1 MNNLFLSIKNI
12 RRILYPLYRFI
23 YKFEKR
29 RPRVYPTYLHGNYI
43 PLNFIGKTWNIHPN
57 PRNPNSG
64 IDGVFIECVDGDVRH
79 SIHLSVL
86 PEQLL
91 NQGNTKWRNYNSICA
106 IHADKRIVPEIDAIP
121 VKFPKGWFD
130 SGFSPSFKNS
140 LDREDY
146 YGHAYGIVDCSHHFS
161 PNNLDVLHSIYKEF
175 LNKIYGKYA
184 EDNHIE
190 NLGEFI
196 EESFRLVEE
205 CIKKHEKTVGEEFT
219 FPFEC
224 NVGIKNNKLYI
235 KRSLRQKI
243 LTFTTIPVAKAGKN
257 PVKAVA
263 FLIFSAISIVAL
275 ELTLPVAIA
284 FTVSLA
290 VGVFG

>member
-12 RRILYPLYRFI
+12 RRMLSPLYRFI

-29 RPRVYPTYLHGNYI
+29 RPRVYKTYLHGNYI
-43 PLNFIGKTWNIHPN
+43 PLDFIGKTWSMHPN
-57 PRNPNSG
+57 PRT
-64 IDGVFIECVDGDVRH
+64 GVFIDIKCVDGDDMYFISFFV
-79 SIHLSVL
+79 I

-91 NQGNTKWRNYNSICA
+91 NRGNTKWRNYNSGCA
-106 IHADKRIVPEIDAIP
+106 VHADARIMSEIDAIP
-121 VKFPKGWFD
+121 VKFPKGMFD
-130 SGFSPSFKNS
+130 SMFSPSFKNS
-140 LDREDY
+140 LDMGGN
-146 YGHAYGIVDCSHHFS
+146 YGEVYGLVDCYNSFS
-161 PNNLDVLHSIYKEF
+161 PDNLDVLHSIYKEF

-205 CIKKHEKTVGEEFT
+205 CDKKHEKTVGEEFT

-235 KRSLRQKI
+235 KRSLRQRV
-243 LTFTTIPVAKAGKN
+243 LTFATIPVAKAGKN
-257 PVKAVA
+257 PVKAAA